1 MTRSTLMTDIRSLVA
16 ARRRRSIRKEHPMAR
31 TGFFALLSLMLLAG
45 PAAAAPILEVESN
58 DSIGSAQ
65 AIGPAAFTLPSPL
78 NAFGNHPTASI
89 SGQLSGTNLDGD
101 VDFYS
106 FSSLAGQSFYF
117 DIDDTPFGSLLGLAL
132 FDPSGLLIAASIGSD
147 LDPGSV
153 EFDPFI
159 GTIQLTAA
167 GVYTIGVFD
176 LIGVIEDISA
186 AIPLAATVLFRA
198 DGADGGVSF
207 GPAVASLTPTMAF
220 SDTPYTLHV
229 TAAAAAVP
237 EPAMTLLMLA
247 GMTTCGVAA
256 LRRRRSNG

>member
-1 MTRSTLMTDIRSLVA
+1 
-16 ARRRRSIRKEHPMAR
+16 MAR
-31 TGFFALLSLMLLAG
+31 TGLFALLSLALLAG
-45 PAAAAPILEVESN
+45 PAAAAPILEVEPN
-58 DSIGSAQ
+58 DSPGSAQ
-65 AIGPAAFTLPSPL
+65 AIGSAAFTLPSPL

-89 SGQLSGTNLDGD
+89 SGQLSGTSLDGD
-101 VDFYS
+101 VDFYA

-117 DIDDTPFGSLLGLAL
+117 DIDDTPQGSLLGLAL

-147 LDPGSV
+147 PDPGSV

-186 AIPLAATVLFRA
+186 AIPLAPTILFRP

-207 GPAVASLTPTMAF
+207 APAVASLTPTMAF

-229 TAAAAAVP
+229 TAAPAVA
-237 EPAMTLLMLA
+237 EPATTLLMLA
-247 GMTTCGVAA
+247 GMATCGTAA